1 MSTHITLAN
10 RLIKSIMSYENP
22 QVSDAVLYVDQ
33 NLGIG
38 EDGCIYFMNLNSQR
52 NRQLFLCSTSIYS
65 DDYSFSLRSSSGL
78 YTIFRLLAHPET
90 FSPSNDDEEFISK
103 LIWFKALMRNIK
115 NQIGHHLFHEL
126 TYSIL
131 IDMTVVLN
139 DKDNKG
145 VIKFNFSKHSKV
157 SNKNV
162 HYTISFDL
170 SFNFIEVNFNSH
182 TYVDNYQVDDL
193 LKFNEA
199 NKLMAFYVLFNY
211 YTNPEIHQTFADML
225 SENPLSNETLAM
237 YHDLVMMV
245 NI

>member
-52 NRQLFLCSTSIYS
+52 NRQLFLYSTSIYS

-90 FSPSNDDEEFISK
+90 FRPSNDDEEFISK

-115 NQIGHHLFHEL
+115 NQIGHHLFH
-126 TYSIL
+126 
-131 IDMTVVLN
+131 
-139 DKDNKG
+139 
-145 VIKFNFSKHSKV
+145 
-157 SNKNV
+157 
-162 HYTISFDL
+162 
-170 SFNFIEVNFNSH
+170 
-182 TYVDNYQVDDL
+182 
-193 LKFNEA
+193 
-199 NKLMAFYVLFNY
+199 
-211 YTNPEIHQTFADML
+211 P
-225 SENPLSNETLAM
+225 
-237 YHDLVMMV
+237 
-245 NI
+245 